1 MYSFLKKLQKKIS
14 LMSKNRQV
22 AKENWQNNI
31 KKLEQGIY
39 DESTLQV
46 IESSKGLK
54 RTQVAK
60 RNLSQMID
68 WNKQKTQ
75 NLNSNKD
82 WIE

>member
-1 MYSFLKKLQKKIS
+1 
-14 LMSKNRQV
+14 MSKNRQV